1 MLKFINKK
9 TIRLGKE
16 LNNLDIF
23 VLDFVAVLE
32 RHTDYAIVSGY
43 TALLF
48 GRSRATE
55 DVDMLVPE
63 MDEKHFKNLFNDLED
78 SGFWCLN
85 SDNANVLYNDYLKQ
99 KTAIRLARKNK
110 VIPNIE
116 LKFAKN
122 DFDCNTIRERI
133 KVITRK
139 GDIFI
144 GPLEEEIAF
153 KEIVLGSE
161 KDMEDAGFLRNLFK
175 GSLDKK
181 RIEGFKKLLSK

>member
-1 MLKFINKK
+1 MPKFIDKK
-9 TIRLGKE
+9 TIKLDKE
-16 LNNLDIF
+16 LNDLDLF
-23 VLDFVAVLE
+23 VLDFVKVLE
-32 RHTDYAIVSGY
+32 KHTKYAIVSGY

-55 DVDMLVPE
+55 DVDILVPE

-78 SGFWCLN
+78 NGFWCLN
-85 SDNANVLYNDYLKQ
+85 LDNAHVLYDDYLKQ
-99 KTAIRLARKNK
+99 KTAIRLARKKK

-122 DFDCNTIRERI
+122 DFDSNTINGVI
-133 KVITRK
+133 KVITKK
-139 GDIFI
+139 GNIFI
-144 GPLEEEIAF
+144 GSLEEEIAF

-161 KDMEDAGFLRNLFK
+161 KDMEDARFLKHLFK

-181 RIEGFKKLLSK
+181 GIEGFKKLLSK